1 MNILSF
7 CQIINDGNEYIVRNS
22 AVTLQIGVLDRR
34 MTLASITRSPTL
46 STDTKICKTCDAVL
60 SEIERINDDAERF
73 GVRFVKNGER
83 AVAKKLLGITQF
95 PALAY
100 YR

>member
-1 MNILSF
+1 MDDMDI
-7 CQIINDGNEYIVRNS
+7 CIK
-22 AVTLQIGVLDRR
+22 
-34 MTLASITRSPTL
+34 SIYAIFFSPK
-46 STDTKICKTCDAVL
+46 DTKICKTCESILAEL
-60 SEIERINDDAERF
+60 EHINDDAERF